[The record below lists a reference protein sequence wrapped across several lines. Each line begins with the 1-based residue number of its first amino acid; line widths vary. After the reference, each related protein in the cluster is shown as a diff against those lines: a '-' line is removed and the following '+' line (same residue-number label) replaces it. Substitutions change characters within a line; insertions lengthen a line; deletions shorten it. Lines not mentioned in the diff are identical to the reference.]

1 MAGGSVELRM
11 HINGALQYWSAHIL
25 VQRILVE
32 KVSYI
37 PMQGQGK
44 AYLGSIPWKLLVM
57 QCLGLLQALP
67 CSTLRPCAL
76 RLLVLKSPW
85 LLLRLLLRI
94 AHSSTGQDLCASE
107 LLRLLLLLRLQLR
120 CPASCRPHARLILK
134 AASSQASVPQIR
146 LSKIPR
152 SNTVVGSELLR
163 LFLSWV
169 VRVSTL
175 IRGWRW
181 LCMWRCF
188 RALVPASHH
197 VDRVSRGVPA
207 DSQQQQ
213 DAAEH
218 EAVARAPLDHCH
230 APVTSNEKILHGGHS
245 VYTSCILPPA
255 LVPVLGRQAQ
265 GPSPWLRH
273 IYNPIVTGRQVASSI
288 HKELYA

>member
-1 MAGGSVELRM
+1 
-11 HINGALQYWSAHIL
+11 
-25 VQRILVE
+25 
-32 KVSYI
+32 
-37 PMQGQGK
+37 
-44 AYLGSIPWKLLVM
+44 M
-57 QCLGLLQALP
+57 QCLRLLQALP

-76 RLLVLKSPW
+76 RLLLLKSPW
-85 LLLRLLLRI
+85 LLLWLLLHI

-107 LLRLLLLLRLQLR
+107 SLLRRRLLLLLRLQLC

-134 AASSQASVPQIR
+134 AASSQPLVPQIR
-146 LSKIPR
+146 LSKIAR

-188 RALVPASHH
+188 RALVPAFHH

-230 APVTSNEKILHGGHS
+230 APVTHNEKILHGDHS
-245 VYTSCILPPA
+245 VYASCILPTA
-255 LVPVLGRQAQ
+255 LVPMLGRQAQ

-288 HKELYA
+288 HKDLYA